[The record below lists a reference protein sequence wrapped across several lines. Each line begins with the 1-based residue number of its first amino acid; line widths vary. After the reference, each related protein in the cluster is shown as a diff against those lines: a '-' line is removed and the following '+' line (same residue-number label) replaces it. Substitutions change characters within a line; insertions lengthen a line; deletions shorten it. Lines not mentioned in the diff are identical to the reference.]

1 MILQRELHKMKYV
14 SIHKI
19 YRQILLTFSSVIIFT
34 SICYAQQPAKLR
46 TFLLKKIDNGL
57 QIHIEHS
64 KPPVEFKIIESKN
77 PRGLII
83 NFIGSRVTFNEYQ
96 NIPIEVPV
104 AEDGIKRIVVGE
116 KTDYNR
122 TFSKRVEILIE
133 LDRTFKYNFDS
144 QWNAQFLD
152 LFIFPGEPEKRSQW
166 SKKEREFG
174 PRESMVR
181 LKEFKDIEAKKAK
194 EHLDKFTRI
203 KRVELIKKESKGKI
217 SKIRK
222 DAQKRMESGVEVE
235 KAYKK
240 LRAETDISSLPEAR
254 QQILDKNLYK
264 DISMP
269 SEVKPMIRKATPG
282 EKIVRLEDCLNLALS
297 ANIPLQVAK
306 DQQALADLRIRE
318 ARRGFYPSL
327 MGEWNETDGR
337 TMTENYRGR
346 SYGLQGEQLLFSG
359 GKLTA
364 TLRKEQLGGLIAK
377 GNYERVKNELILK
390 VTKAYYELIMSKNT
404 LDIMQRL
411 KKNTEKILTEVES
424 EFTVFWATPADLLDA
439 QASYNQACYQVAYS
453 ERGYAMAKL
462 TLEKEMFLEN
472 LNIENM
478 NFHLGRHKIETN
490 LNECLDLAFEHRV
503 EINIIEQTL
512 KAAKFSQDIIKS
524 EEMPNVSIVGS
535 YGRAAESFSQ
545 SSLNLATEWSL
556 MGKVRWFL
564 GGNTVE
570 TSYKRD
576 KVSPFK
582 VTSTNT
588 NVNSQTLNSKFSFW
602 DNLAHFTKAK
612 EAQIT
617 RKQALKD
624 RVEMK
629 NKIRQEVE
637 DAYYTYL
644 RYNSQLSLAVNQI
657 GFRRKQLEIVKAKRK
672 IGEARGADVINSET
686 QLAEANSTMQESL
699 AGINI
704 AIVSLNHAIGVINYF
719 N

>member
-1 MILQRELHKMKYV
+1 MRYICVRKICLQTLV
-14 SIHKI
+14 V
-19 YRQILLTFSSVIIFT
+19 FSAVFLFFSM
-34 SICYAQQPAKLR
+34 CYAQQPAKLR

-64 KPPVEFKIIESKN
+64 KPPVEFTVVKSKH
-77 PRGLII
+77 PRGLLVNI
-83 NFIGSRVTFNEYQ
+83 IGSRVTFKRYE

-104 AEDGIKRIVVGE
+104 DEDGIKRIVVEE
-116 KTDYNR
+116 KTDYNK
-122 TFSKRVEILIE
+122 TPSERVQITIE
-133 LDRTFKYNFDS
+133 LDRSFEYDFDS

-152 LFIFPGEPEKRSQW
+152 VFVFPGPLEEKTPW
-166 SKKEREFG
+166 TEKEKKLG
-174 PRESMVR
+174 PRKSLAR
-181 LKEFKDIEAKKAK
+181 IKEFKEAEAEKAKKR
-194 EHLDKFTRI
+194 LDKFTRI
-203 KRVELIKKESKGKI
+203 KRVELIKKESKEKI

-222 DAQKRMESGVEVE
+222 DVKKRIESGVEVE

-240 LRAETDISSLPEAR
+240 LKAETDISSLPEAR
-254 QQILDKNLYK
+254 QQIFDQNLYK

-269 SEVKPMIRKATPG
+269 SEVKPMIRRATPG
-282 EKIVRLEDCLNLALS
+282 KEITSLEDCINLAVEAHL
-297 ANIPLQVAK
+297 PLQVAK
-306 DQQALADLRIRE
+306 EQKALAALRVRE

-337 TMTENYRGR
+337 TVSENYRGR
-346 SYGLQGEQLLFSG
+346 SYGLQGEQLLFTG

-364 TLRKEQLGGLIAK
+364 TLRKEQLGELIAK
-377 GNYERVKNELILK
+377 GNYERVKNELVLK
-390 VTKAYYELIMSKNT
+390 VTKAYYELIMAKNT

-411 KKNTEKILTEVES
+411 KQATEQVLTEVEN

-439 QASYNQACYQVAYS
+439 QAAYNQACFQVSYS

-462 TLEKEMFLEN
+462 NLEKEMFLEDLNVEN
-472 LNIENM
+472 LNLQ
-478 NFHLGRHKIETN
+478 LGRQKIETT
-490 LNECLDLAFEHRV
+490 LDECLDLAFQHRV
-503 EINIIEQTL
+503 EIKIIENTL
-512 KAAKFSQDIIKS
+512 RAAKYSQDIIKS

-535 YGRAAESFSQ
+535 YGRAGESFSQ
-545 SSLNLATEWSL
+545 RSLNLATEWSL
-556 MGKVRWFL
+556 MGKVKWFL

-570 TSYKRD
+570 TSYQKD
-576 KVSPFK
+576 KVTPFR

-588 NVNSQTLNSKFSFW
+588 NVDSQTLNTKFSFW

-624 RVEMK
+624 KVEMK
-629 NKIRQEVE
+629 NKIRQETE

-644 RYNSQLSLAVNQI
+644 RYNSQLSLAVNEI
-657 GFRRKQLEIVKAKRK
+657 GFRRKQLEILKAKRRM
-672 IGEARGADVINSET
+672 GEARGADVMRAEI
-686 QLAEANSTMQESL
+686 QLAEANGNMQEAL